1 MKKILI
7 VLIIVFFTITACEA
21 VFIEDISNEKVSLI
35 APSNGVELLIN
46 ELNFNWNAVEDAKNY
61 QLQIVTPNFENS
73 SQIILD
79 TIIDQITFKKELII
93 GVYEWRVKAINGE
106 YHTDF
111 TTNAFTIK

>member
-7 VLIIVFFTITACEA
+7 ILVVVFFTITACEA

-46 ELNFNWNAVEDAKNY
+46 ELNFNWNAVEDAKSY
-61 QLQIVTPNFENS
+61 QIQIVIPNFENS

-79 TIIDQITFKKELII
+79 TIIDQTTFNKELIV
-93 GVYEWRVKAINGE
+93 GAYEWRVKAINSE
-106 YHTDF
+106 YYTGY
-111 TTNAFTIK
+111 TTNSFTIK